1 MSGLVGRIRREPD
14 VPALDGRDLSWLV
27 ERYLVTLRQAL
38 DEQATVDGYGFKLA
52 WFTRWWETFGP
63 ERDWLL
69 RPDDLLVFQRWL
81 KSAISERTGKPLS
94 FHSRNDVL
102 RRLRA
107 MFRWA
112 HARQYT
118 TQDYGAWVPKAD
130 GGPPVRRAARVEMLL
145 RLLEAAG
152 AGPHP
157 GRDRAILGML
167 IGMGLRRAE
176 VAGLNVEDV
185 VIEADQSGY
194 VTVLGKRTRA
204 NPTGRRAAAF
214 DAATGHLLVA
224 YLDASQVTAGP
235 LFCSRRGVR
244 LTSQGLYKAVKRA
257 IRAAGLEGQIVG
269 PHDLRR
275 AFATF
280 YARERPGTTSA
291 DLLRRQL
298 GHASYSQTSQYS
310 LLEVDDIR
318 ADLVSPLADLGPGVG
333 VGHCLT

>member
-1 MSGLVGRIRREPD
+1 MSGLVGRIRREPEG
-14 VPALDGRDLSWLV
+14 PALDGRDLAWLV
-27 ERYLVTLRQAL
+27 ERYLIALRQSQ
-38 DEQATVDGYGFKLA
+38 DEQATVDGYGYKLA
-52 WFTRWWETFGP
+52 WFVRWWEEFGAA
-63 ERDWLL
+63 RGWLL
-69 RPDDLLVFQRWL
+69 RPDDLIEFQRWL
-81 KSAISERTGKPLS
+81 KAAISEKTGEPLS

-102 RRLRA
+102 RRLRS

-112 HARQYT
+112 HERQYT
-118 TQDYGAWVPKAD
+118 TEDYGAWVPKAD

-157 GRDRAILGML
+157 GRDRAILAML

-185 VIEADQSGY
+185 VVEADLSGY
-194 VTVLGKRTRA
+194 VTVVGKRTRA
-204 NPTGRRAAAF
+204 NPTGTRAAAF
-214 DAATGHLLVA
+214 DSATGRLVVA
-224 YLDASQVTAGP
+224 HLDASGLTTGP

-244 LTSQGLYKAVKRA
+244 LSNQGLYKAVKRA
-257 IRAAGLEGQIVG
+257 IQAAGLASQIVG

-275 AFATF
+275 AFATH
-280 YARERPGTTSA
+280 YARERKGAGSA

-298 GHASYSQTSQYS
+298 GHAHYSQTSQYS

-318 ADLVSPLADLGPGVG
+318 EDLVSPLARM
-333 VGHCLT
+333 GHLVE